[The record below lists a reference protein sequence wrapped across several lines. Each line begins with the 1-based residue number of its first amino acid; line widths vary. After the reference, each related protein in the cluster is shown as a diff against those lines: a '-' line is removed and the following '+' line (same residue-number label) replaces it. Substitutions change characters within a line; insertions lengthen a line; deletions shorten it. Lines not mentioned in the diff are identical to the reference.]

1 MRFCLCSTLL
11 VLSAV
16 GVAAA
21 QDTNFANGPQYLMN
35 YGSAYYARPISTP
48 SLSLSGPALEVG
60 ANNATAGLIAG
71 AQTQIAPPRLA
82 VALPQVDLFPIYYGD
97 RPTNVIEISFSE
109 SLPGGLPASIFNTG
123 TWQMTTAQAL
133 RERGIGVTVA
143 EAAAYEKARA
153 GHATHVYTNAD
164 IDRLHKSS

>member
-11 VLSAV
+11 VLSTL

-21 QDTNFANGPQYLMN
+21 QDTNFANGPQYLRN

-60 ANNATAGLIAG
+60 ASNFTAGLIAG
-71 AQTQIAPPRLA
+71 AENQTVSLPQS
-82 VALPQVDLFPIYYGD
+82 LPQVDLFPIYYGGH
-97 RPTNVIEISFSE
+97 PPSVIEISFSE
-109 SLPGGLPASIFNTG
+109 PLPLGGLPESILDTG

-133 RERGIGVTVA
+133 RERGIGVTLA
-143 EAAAYEKARA
+143 EAVAYDKARA

-164 IDRLHKSS
+164 IDRLHGSS

>member
-11 VLSAV
+11 VLSALS
-16 GVAAA
+16 VAAA

-35 YGSAYYARPISTP
+35 YGSAYYAKPISTP

-60 ANNATAGLIAG
+60 ASNSTAGLIAG
-71 AQTQIAPPRLA
+71 AEKQTVSPPQS
-82 VALPQVDLFPIYYGD
+82 LPEVDLFPIYYGG
-97 RPTNVIEISFSE
+97 RPTSVIEISFSE
-109 SLPGGLPASIFNTG
+109 SLPESALPESILDTG

-133 RERGIGVTVA
+133 RERGIGVTVG
-143 EAAAYEKARA
+143 EAAAYDKAHA
-153 GHATHVYTNAD
+153 GHATHIYTNAD